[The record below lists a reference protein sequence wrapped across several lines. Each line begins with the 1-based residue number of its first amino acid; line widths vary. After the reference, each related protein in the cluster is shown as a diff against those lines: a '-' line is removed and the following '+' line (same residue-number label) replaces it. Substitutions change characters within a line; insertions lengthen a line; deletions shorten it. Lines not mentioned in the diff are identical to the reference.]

1 MTRPVV
7 PTYCITG
14 SDYLTTRRSLPAIAA
29 HLANIVGELRDAGEF
44 PRHAS
49 VHIEV
54 GDDSILD
61 IRVEGLSPANDP
73 DRVDTMSALHT
84 LFEVASHANLIDITG
99 EYPALFTHRILA
111 VDAAG
116 IPYAGVIGA
125 GIGEIHPVAAAWE
138 EARASRPPR
147 PG

>member
-7 PTYCITG
+7 PAYCITG

-29 HLANIVGELRDAGEF
+29 HLADVVGELREAGEF
-44 PRHAS
+44 PQRAS

-54 GDDSILD
+54 GDHSILD

-73 DRVDTMSALHT
+73 DRVDTLSALHT
-84 LFEVASHANLIDITG
+84 LFEVASHANLIDISG
-99 EYPALFTHRILA
+99 ESPALFTHRILA
-111 VDAAG
+111 VDSAG

-125 GIGEIHPVAAAWE
+125 GIGEIHPVAATWQA
-138 EARASRPPR
+138 ARAGQPPR
-147 PG
+147 TH